1 MILVNQI
8 AYGSDI
14 LYTDAANP
22 DDPADM
28 EKYITIWNQYQ
39 QNKGVDHP
47 LVTDN
52 SYGYNYTGI
61 SVILDENEKG
71 SAENS
76 VYSGY
81 ERGRII

>member
-1 MILVNQI
+1 MILRIRLPMEV
-8 AYGSDI
+8 
-14 LYTDAANP
+14 TFCTPDAANP

-61 SVILDENEKG
+61 SVILDKM
-71 SAENS
+71 
-76 VYSGY
+76 
-81 ERGRII
+81 ERLWQKFSIFWI